1 MVVRDPP
8 HHRRLRWLDPP
19 IIPAHSKDMAAAVVV
34 VVDVAARLVGETPEK
49 LLQLAGWEEEEVV
62 AAVVGVQPL
71 QRPRYA

>member
-1 MVVRDPP
+1 
-8 HHRRLRWLDPP
+8 
-19 IIPAHSKDMAAAVVV
+19 MAAAVVV